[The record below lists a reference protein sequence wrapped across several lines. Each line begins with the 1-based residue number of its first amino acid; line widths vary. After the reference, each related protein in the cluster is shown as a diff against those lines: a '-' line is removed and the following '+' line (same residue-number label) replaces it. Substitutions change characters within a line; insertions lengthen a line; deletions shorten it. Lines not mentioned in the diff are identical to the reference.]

1 MVKSKAKLVPA
12 TTTTGSKS
20 ETESRDISEV
30 SNAPAPQYDRGKFN
44 EILLESLT
52 EELRKAVN
60 GLVRKAGSAGH
71 VDEHGSWDFGVEYD
85 RKRGECSSL
94 NWDAYGIGRDCHT
107 GQILALVQ
115 VRQFHRKKTGYWP
128 QIRKNYFL
136 LGTNED
142 ASIFAHSVSANV
154 VHAAIRKGADVIKAV
169 QDWIFEGDY
178 AGMLRQGDLAMIP
191 CTRRPSAPTV
201 PNRVMILEG
210 SHRLKANV
218 IRQNGAIFAKNPNL
232 IHIPRSKGKTA
243 GTNSLWGNVPISGG
257 SPPQRWIEGGDGLA
271 GEFRLSPIIVLS
283 DFAEFLHDHHMQF
296 EDPTQTRYERS
307 GGTE

>member
-1 MVKSKAKLVPA
+1 MKKANTSTVSA
-12 TTTTGSKS
+12 TTTTDNKS
-20 ETESRDISEV
+20 ETELRDTREV
-30 SNAPAPQYDRGKFN
+30 SIAAAPQYERGKFN

-107 GQILALVQ
+107 GQLLALVQ

-128 QIRKNYFL
+128 SIRKNYFL

-154 VHAAIRKGADVIKAV
+154 VHAAIRRGADVIKAV

-191 CTRRPSAPTV
+191 CTRRPPAPRV
-201 PNRVMILEG
+201 PKRVMILEG

-232 IHIPRSKGKTA
+232 IHMPGTHPEVQGENRWYKIVVGKRA
-243 GTNSLWGNVPISGG
+243 
-257 SPPQRWIEGGDGLA
+257 
-271 GEFRLSPIIVLS
+271 
-283 DFAEFLHDHHMQF
+283 DFWRFAA
-296 EDPTQTRYERS
+296 PTVD
-307 GGTE
+307 